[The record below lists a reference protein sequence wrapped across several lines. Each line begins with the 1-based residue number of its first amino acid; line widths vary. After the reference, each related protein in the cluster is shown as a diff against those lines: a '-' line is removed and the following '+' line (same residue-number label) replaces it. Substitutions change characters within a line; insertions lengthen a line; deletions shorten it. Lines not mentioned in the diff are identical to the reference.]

1 MTVIDTPKCRSC
13 AAPLSLTLVD
23 LGTQPLAN
31 SYVPVANAGM
41 EEAKYPLHARV
52 CESCWLVQVDDV
64 VPADEIFDADYAYFS
79 SFSESW
85 LAHCRSYAR
94 KMTQALNLGPKSLV
108 VEIASND
115 GYLLQYFQEADVPVL
130 GVEPSGNTAAEAE
143 KKGVPTLV
151 EFWTE
156 ALAKRLAAEGK
167 RPDLICSANV
177 LAHVPDINDF
187 VRGVATLLT
196 GDAVYTVEFPHLL
209 NMIKHVQFDTIY
221 HEHYSYLSLL
231 AVEKIF
237 ADAGLRVFEVEE
249 MPTHGGSLRV
259 YACLKDAGH
268 VERPGVAKVRADE
281 AAAKLDRAEGYRG
294 FTEKV
299 EAVREGLLD
308 FLQSTHIGR
317 KTVAAYGA
325 AAKGNT
331 ILNYCN
337 IGADQIVYCVDKNP
351 AKQDT
356 LLPGSQSPV
365 FDVDELRRRRPD
377 FVLILP
383 WNLKTEIIGQLSDL
397 RANGTGFVIAIP
409 NVSVT
414 A

>member
-356 LLPGSQSPV
+356 LLPGSQIPV

>member
-1 MTVIDTPKCRSC
+1 MNDIAHPVCRSC
-13 AAPLSLTLVD
+13 GAPLSLTLVD
-23 LGTQPLAN
+23 LGLSPLAN
-31 SYVPVANAGM
+31 SYVPLADGDKP
-41 EEAKYPLHARV
+41 EAKYPLHARV
-52 CESCWLVQVDDV
+52 CEACWLCQVDDV
-64 VPADEIFDADYAYFS
+64 VPADAIFHGDYAYFS

-85 LAHCRSYAR
+85 LAHCKAYAA
-94 KMTQALNLGPKSLV
+94 KMTDELKLNGQSLV

-115 GYLLQYFQEADVPVL
+115 GYLLQYFKNVGVPVL

-156 ALAKRLAAEGK
+156 ALARRLFDEGR
-167 RPDLICSANV
+167 RPNLICSANV

-187 VRGVATLLT
+187 VRGIARLLT

-209 NMIKHVQFDTIY
+209 NLIRHVQFDTIY

-259 YACLKDAGH
+259 YACLKGASYA
-268 VERPGVAKVRADE
+268 ERPGVAKVRADE
-281 AAAKLDRAEGYRG
+281 AAAKFDCAEGYQG
-294 FTEKV
+294 FTAKV
-299 EAVREGLLD
+299 EAVREGLMD
-308 FLQSTHIGR
+308 FLASAHHGR

-331 ILNYCN
+331 LLNYCGA
-337 IGADQIVYCVDKNP
+337 GADMIDYCVDKNP
-351 AKQDT
+351 AKQRT
-356 LLPGSQSPV
+356 LLPGSHIPV

-383 WNLKTEIIGQLSDL
+383 WNLKAEIMDQLSDL
-397 RANGTGFVIAIP
+397 RAKGTRFVTCVP

>member
-1 MTVIDTPKCRSC
+1 MTVFDTPKCRSC

-31 SYVPVANAGM
+31 SYVPVAKAGM

-356 LLPGSQSPV
+356 LLPGSQIPV
-365 FDVDELRRRRPD
+365 FDVGELRRRRPD

>member
-1 MTVIDTPKCRSC
+1 MTVFDTPKCRSC

-31 SYVPVANAGM
+31 SYVPVAKAGM

-281 AAAKLDRAEGYRG
+281 AAAKFDRAEGYRG

-356 LLPGSQSPV
+356 LLPGSQIPV
-365 FDVDELRRRRPD
+365 FDVGELRRRRPD

>member
-1 MTVIDTPKCRSC
+1 MTVCDTPKCRSC
-13 AAPLSLTLVD
+13 AAPLTLTLVD
-23 LGTQPLAN
+23 LGMQPLAN
-31 SYVPVANAGM
+31 SYVPKTAAGAA
-41 EEAKYPLHARV
+41 EAKYPLHARV

-94 KMTQALNLGPKSLV
+94 KMTQALNLGRNSLV

-130 GVEPSGNTAAEAE
+130 GIEPSGNTAAEAE

-308 FLQSTHIGR
+308 FLQSTHNGR

-331 ILNYCN
+331 ILNYCS
-337 IGADQIVYCVDKNP
+337 IGADQIIYCVDKNP

-356 LLPGSQSPV
+356 LLPGSQIPV

>member
-1 MTVIDTPKCRSC
+1 MTISQLPKCRSC
-13 AAPLSLTLVD
+13 GAGLKLTLVD
-23 LGTQPLAN
+23 LGLSPLAN
-31 SYVPVANAGM
+31 SYLPLSMAGKT
-41 EEAKYPLHARV
+41 EPKYPLHARV
-52 CESCWLVQVDDV
+52 CEACWLCQVDDV
-64 VPADEIFDADYAYFS
+64 VPADQIFDADYAYFS

-85 LAHCRSYAR
+85 LAHCRAYAQ
-94 KMTQALNLGPKSLV
+94 KMTDRLKLGRSSLV
-108 VEIASND
+108 IEIASND
-115 GYLLQYFQEADVPVL
+115 GYLLQYFRHADVPVL
-130 GVEPSGNTAAEAE
+130 GIEPSANTAAEAE

-151 EFWTE
+151 EFFGE
-156 ALAKRLAAEGK
+156 SLAKRLAAEGK

-209 NMIKHVQFDTIY
+209 NLIKQVQFDTIY

-231 AVEKIF
+231 AVEGIF
-237 ADAGLRVFEVEE
+237 KAAGLRVFDVEE

-259 YACLKDAGH
+259 YACLDAARH
-268 VERPGVAKVRADE
+268 AQMPGVAKVRADE
-281 AAAKLDRAEGYRG
+281 AQARFDRAEGYQG
-294 FTEKV
+294 FTERV
-299 EAVREGLLD
+299 EAVRDGLID
-308 FLQSTHIGR
+308 FLTSAHHGR

-331 ILNYCN
+331 ILNYCA
-337 IGADQIVYCVDKNP
+337 IGNDMVSYCVDRNP
-351 AKQDT
+351 AKQNT
-356 LLPGSQSPV
+356 LLPGSRIPV
-365 FDVDELRRRRPD
+365 FSVEELRRRRPD

-383 WNLKTEIIGQLSDL
+383 WNLRSEIIGQLSDL
-397 RANGTGFVIAIP
+397 RADGTRFVTAIP